1 MKRKFDWTQ
10 IAAWALCIVGIA
22 LLAWSGTQMYKAS
35 LIKSTTDTIL
45 NKTSSSIPA
54 SVQISEE
61 VDTTK
66 PTVDVLAN
74 YQVAPNTPR
83 ALYIGKLGIRARI
96 VAVGI
101 GADGSMQTPNNIYDS
116 GWYTASAKPGTM
128 GAMVIDGHAS
138 GSTRMG
144 LFAYIDT
151 LKNGDEIR
159 VEQGDGTTYRYKVI
173 HNETTPMND
182 VDMSK
187 VLQPYGLASEGLTL
201 ITCTGKWLPAQRT
214 YDHRV
219 IVYAER
225 VI

>member
-1 MKRKFDWTQ
+1 
-10 IAAWALCIVGIA
+10 V
-22 LLAWSGTQMYKAS
+22 LAWSGAEMYKAS
-35 LIKSTTDTIL
+35 LVKTTNGTSLI
-45 NKTSSSIPA
+45 TSSNIPA
-54 SVQISEE
+54 SVQVSED

-74 YQVAPNTPR
+74 YRTAPDVPR
-83 ALYIGKLGIRARI
+83 ALYIDKLGIRARVI
-96 VAVGI
+96 SVGT
-101 GADGSMQTPNNIYDS
+101 ASDNSMQTPKNIYDS
-116 GWYTASAKPGTM
+116 GWYTGSAKPGTI
-128 GAMVIDGHAS
+128 GAVVIDGHAS

-151 LKNGDEIR
+151 LKSGDEIR
-159 VEQGDGTTYRYKVI
+159 IEQGDGTVFRYKVV
-173 HNETTPMND
+173 HNQTTPMND

-187 VLQPYGLASEGLTL
+187 VLQPYGGASQGLTL

-225 VI
+225 VL

>member
-1 MKRKFDWTQ
+1 MKRRVNWSQ
-10 IAAWALCIVGIA
+10 LAAWGLCAIGVA
-22 LLAWSGTQMYKAS
+22 VLAWSGAEMYKAS
-35 LIKSTTDTIL
+35 LVKTTNGTSLI
-45 NKTSSSIPA
+45 TSSNIPA
-54 SVQISEE
+54 SVQVSED

-74 YQVAPNTPR
+74 YRTASDVPR
-83 ALYIGKLGIRARI
+83 ALYIDKLGIRARI
-96 VAVGI
+96 VGVGT
-101 GADGSMQTPNNIYDS
+101 ASDNSMQTPKNIYDS
-116 GWYTASAKPGTM
+116 GWYTNSAKLGTI
-128 GAMVIDGHAS
+128 GAVVIDGHAS

-151 LKNGDEIR
+151 LKSGDEIR
-159 VEQGDGTTYRYKVI
+159 IEQGDGTVFRYKVV
-173 HNETTPMND
+173 HNQTTPMND

-187 VLQPYGLASEGLTL
+187 VLQPYGGASQGLTL

-225 VI
+225 VL

>member
-1 MKRKFDWTQ
+1 MKRRLNWSQ
-10 IAAWALCIVGIA
+10 LAAWGLCAIGVA
-22 LLAWSGTQMYKAS
+22 VLAWSGAEMYKAS
-35 LIKSTTDTIL
+35 LIKTTNGTSLI
-45 NKTSSSIPA
+45 TSSNIPA
-54 SVQISEE
+54 SVQVSED

-74 YQVAPNTPR
+74 YHTASDVPR
-83 ALYIGKLGIRARI
+83 ALYIDKLGIRARI
-96 VAVGI
+96 VVVGT
-101 GADGSMQTPNNIYDS
+101 ASDKSMQTPKNIYDS
-116 GWYTASAKPGTM
+116 GWYTNSAKLGTI
-128 GAMVIDGHAS
+128 GAVVIDGHAS

-159 VEQGDGTTYRYKVI
+159 VEQGDSTVFRYKVV

-187 VLQPYGLASEGLTL
+187 VLQPYGGASQGLTL

-225 VI
+225 VL